1 VKRIDT
7 QLGTLILGDIVCPK
21 RLKSELR
28 GLELLC
34 SIVNSTPIWSMEM
47 GSEKPFII
55 SNDNGPTIL
64 IDVFESIRKKI
75 CEGDPHITVYM
86 SQRPVCIL
94 RDSDIVDTPSTDSLV
109 SLVLLGIAGWPY
121 DSTPKTLREKSLT
134 SSHATIE
141 NFGRLLESDHNQMQS
156 ALHLH
161 QEGFTHA
168 GLSVLAQMARRL
180 YVCRCWHFDKIR
192 LALQPILENFTDA
205 EVQTYIQ
212 HPDEETDV
220 LFLAP

>member
-1 VKRIDT
+1 MKRIDT

-64 IDVFESIRKKI
+64 IDVFESIRKKV

-121 DSTPKTLREKSLT
+121 DSTPETLRQKSLT
-134 SSHATIE
+134 SSHAKIE

-161 QEGFTHA
+161 Q
-168 GLSVLAQMARRL
+168 Q
-180 YVCRCWHFDKIR
+180 
-192 LALQPILENFTDA
+192 
-205 EVQTYIQ
+205 
-212 HPDEETDV
+212 
-220 LFLAP
+220 